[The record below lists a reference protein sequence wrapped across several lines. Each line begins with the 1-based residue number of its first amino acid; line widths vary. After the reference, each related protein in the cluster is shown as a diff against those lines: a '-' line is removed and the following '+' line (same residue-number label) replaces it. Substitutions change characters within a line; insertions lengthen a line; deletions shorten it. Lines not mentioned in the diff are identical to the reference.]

1 MKVGTTI
8 PINQARPRLTEILEI
23 VRREPVTIT
32 KDGTPVAVVVD
43 PGDYD
48 SLLATLEMLTNPDL
62 RSQLAEFESRRVRG
76 ETDWVSHE
84 DVERLIVG

>member
-1 MKVGTTI
+1 MKAGTTI

-43 PGDYD
+43 PDGHIREVRLRITDDPSDCGRIY
-48 SLLATLEMLTNPDL
+48 LRGFKALYAIGPAT
-62 RSQLAEFESRRVRG
+62 R
-76 ETDWVSHE
+76 
-84 DVERLIVG
+84 